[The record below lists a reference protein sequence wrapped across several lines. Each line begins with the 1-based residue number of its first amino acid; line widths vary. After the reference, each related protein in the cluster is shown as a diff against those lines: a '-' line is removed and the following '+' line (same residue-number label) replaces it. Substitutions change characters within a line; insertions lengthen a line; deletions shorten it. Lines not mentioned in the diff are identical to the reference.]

1 MRQAVIATALLV
13 LAAPIAAQSADPNAP
28 RTPLPYD
35 RGYDKDQPRT
45 RAINDAERPEV
56 QEANDLA
63 LAQSKTLAAPTV
75 MGNAANEARYEAD
88 VAAYR
93 DMLRQHRRDT
103 RAYVRQ
109 ERAYAR
115 AMADW
120 RAQVDA
126 CDRGSRTACN
136 LPTPDPMNYM

>member
-1 MRQAVIATALLV
+1 MRKAILATALIAIAV
-13 LAAPIAAQSADPNAP
+13 PVAAQSADPIAP
-28 RTPLPYD
+28 RAPLPYD

-63 LAQSKTLAAPTV
+63 LAQARTLSAPTV

-93 DMLRQHRRDT
+93 NMLRQHRRDA
-103 RAYVRQ
+103 RAYARQ
-109 ERAYAR
+109 ERAYAA

>member
-1 MRQAVIATALLV
+1 MRKLIAAATLLAI
-13 LAAPIAAQSADPNAP
+13 AAPVAAQSNDPNAP

-45 RAINDAERPEV
+45 RAINEAERPAV
-56 QEANDLA
+56 QEANEIA
-63 LAQSKTLAAPTV
+63 LAQSNTIAGPTV
-75 MGNAANEARYEAD
+75 AGNAANEARYAAD

-93 DMLRQHRRDT
+93 DMLRQHRRDA
-103 RAYVRQ
+103 RAYARQ
-109 ERAYAR
+109 ERAYVQ
-115 AMADW
+115 AMGDW

-126 CDRGSRTACN
+126 CDRGIQTACN